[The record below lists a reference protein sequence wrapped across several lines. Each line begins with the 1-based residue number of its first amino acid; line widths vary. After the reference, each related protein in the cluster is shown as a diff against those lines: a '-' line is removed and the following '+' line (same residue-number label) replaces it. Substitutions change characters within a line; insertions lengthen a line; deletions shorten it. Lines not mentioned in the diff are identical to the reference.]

1 MATAGTAT
9 AIMPAAPR
17 ILLCAATIIIAC
29 VVVIAIHFLSVAPY
43 PPLDDQFAVDNRTCL
58 RKRDACPRPSLRL
71 HWLPK
76 VRASKLSMSSSAAA
90 VLPVVLLHEPHVGE
104 AWLLRLL
111 HEAGGAVVMVA
122 SEKRVR
128 EAAKRWLDAI
138 ARAASAS
145 RTHNSASSSSARP
158 TLLILAIRP
167 QALRILNTGMPKT
180 PVCVLGVPTRERSQ
194 SLHPASHEGAC

>member
-1 MATAGTAT
+1 M
-9 AIMPAAPR
+9 
-17 ILLCAATIIIAC
+17 
-29 VVVIAIHFLSVAPY
+29 
-43 PPLDDQFAVDNRTCL
+43 
-58 RKRDACPRPSLRL
+58 RL

-76 VRASKLSMSSSAAA
+76 VRGSKLSMSSSAAA

-145 RTHNSASSSSARP
+145 RAHNSASSSSARP
-158 TLLILAIRP
+158 TLLIPIRP

-180 PVCVLGVPTRERSQ
+180 PVCVLGIPSCERSQ